1 VSRTRTWLLRLVGLA
16 LGAACTATVPARLCE
31 RRAGAFFHGDLEA
44 QRALAQGARDW
55 LDADPDALA
64 FRTGSARFDG
74 EWYLIVHMAAA
85 LGFGQTALEH
95 AELRA
100 PHEPLVERA
109 AERILLPRGRAHDV
123 DAWGEDPFASLDAPP
138 EKAHGHLAF
147 LGYANLGLS
156 MERRL
161 AGSAAQPTVA
171 SRHAAQNDAMTAAL
185 VRRFD
190 ASPTGLLE
198 SYPGE
203 TYPADNAAAIASI
216 ALHDRA
222 TGEDHHATVDRF
234 LATLR
239 ARCTDAA
246 SGLLYQRV
254 DSATLAPRDGPRA
267 SGTAM
272 AAFVLGYAG
281 PDATSALWPPLARQ
295 WDTVIGFG
303 GVREYP
309 PGARGSGDV
318 DSGPVILGL
327 GVSASAF
334 GIASARRA
342 GDERRYASAFASAWL
357 FGLPEERGGALRW
370 ASGGSL
376 GGVLLFAVLTARAT
390 P

>member
-1 VSRTRTWLLRLVGLA
+1 MRVSRSRTWLLRLVGLA
-16 LGAACTATVPARLCE
+16 LGAACSATVPARLCE
-31 RRAGAFFHGDLEA
+31 RRAGPFFRGDLDA
-44 QRALAQGARDW
+44 QRALARGARDW
-55 LDADPDALA
+55 LDADADALA
-64 FRTGSARFDG
+64 FHTGSPRFDG

-95 AELRA
+95 DELRA
-100 PHEPLVERA
+100 EHGPLVARA
-109 AERILLPRGRAHDV
+109 AERILGPRGRAHDV
-123 DAWGEDPFASLDAPP
+123 DAWGEDPLASLDAPP
-138 EKAHGHLAF
+138 ERAHGHLAF
-147 LGYANLGLS
+147 LGYANLALS

-161 AGSAAQPTVA
+161 GGDAPHATV
-171 SRHAAQNDAMTAAL
+171 NDAITAAL

-190 ASPTGLLE
+190 ASPSGLLE

-203 TYPADNAAAIASI
+203 TYPADGAAAIASI

-222 TGEDHHATVDRF
+222 TGQDHRAAVDRF

-239 ARCTDAA
+239 TRCTDPA

-254 DSATLAPRDGPRA
+254 DSTTLAARDGARA

-281 PDATSALWPPLARQ
+281 RDAAAALWPALARQ

-309 PGARGSGDV
+309 PGVGGRGDV
-318 DSGPVILGL
+318 DSGPVLLGL
-327 GVSASAF
+327 GVSATAF

-342 GDERRYASAFASAWL
+342 GDEGRYRSAFASAWL
-357 FGLPEERGGALRW
+357 FGLPDERGGALRW
-370 ASGGSL
+370 AAGGSL
-376 GGVLLFAVLTARAT
+376 GGVLLFAVLTARSA